1 MIARMPDFL
10 RAFSALLL
18 CATLAACSPDYNW
31 RQVQPADATFVA
43 LFPAKTSSHT
53 QQVNLDG
60 IRTDMAMTAAEVNGV
75 MFAIGSASLPSA
87 ALVQPALA
95 AMKTA
100 MVKNIGGA
108 IASDKAVA
116 GPLPLNEVVA
126 DGSRNGRPLR
136 LTARFGARGQRVYQ
150 VVIIGAP
157 QDVPA
162 EAVTT
167 FFDSFKPG
175 S

>member
-1 MIARMPDFL
+1 MLNSRRFA
-10 RAFSALLL
+10 AALLL
-18 CATLAACSPDYNW
+18 SATLAACSPDYNW
-31 RQVQPADATFVA
+31 RQVQPADATFSA

-108 IASDKAVA
+108 IASDKPVA

-150 VVIIGAP
+150 VVVIGAP
-157 QDVPA
+157 QDVPT
-162 EAVTT
+162 EALTT

>member
-1 MIARMPDFL
+1 MARMPNSRRVL
-10 RAFSALLL
+10 SALLL
-18 CATLAACSPDYNW
+18 CVTLAACSPDYNW
-31 RQVQPADATFVA
+31 RQVQPADAAFVA

-100 MVKNIGGA
+100 MVRNIGGA
-108 IASDKAVA
+108 TASDKAVA
-116 GPLPLNEVVA
+116 GPLPLTEVVA

-150 VVIIGAP
+150 VVVIGAP

>member
-1 MIARMPDFL
+1 MPNSRRFC
-10 RAFSALLL
+10 AALLL
-18 CATLAACSPDYNW
+18 CATLAACSPEYNW

-43 LFPAKTSSHT
+43 LFPGKTASHT

-75 MFAIGSASLPSA
+75 MFAIGSANLSSET
-87 ALVQPALA
+87 LVQPALA

-100 MVKNIGGA
+100 MVRNIGGA

-126 DGSRNGRPLR
+126 DGNRNGRPLR

-150 VVIIGAP
+150 VVVIGAP

-167 FFDSFKPG
+167 FLDSFKPG